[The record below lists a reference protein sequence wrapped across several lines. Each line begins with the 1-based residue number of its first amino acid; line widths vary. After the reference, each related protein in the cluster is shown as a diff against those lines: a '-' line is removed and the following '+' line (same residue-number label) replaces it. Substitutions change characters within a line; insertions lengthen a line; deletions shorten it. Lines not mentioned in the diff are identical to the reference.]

1 MTFRRRRTLYILLAA
16 VALALVAVPVARIE
30 LVRMR
35 VLSALRLVLGG
46 PGTVLPAS
54 EAPGSRVR
62 DLDARLAR
70 AEDRVRLLEDE
81 LARTRQLAGFVER
94 TGREALRPIAARV
107 IARGAR
113 WSPDVVFIDAG
124 EVEGV
129 QLGSAVVVGAL
140 RGKAP
145 AGGSGAAPV
154 SAPVYAVGVV
164 VAIGPRLSRV
174 ALLGARSVLVPA
186 RLVKSRLQ
194 GMIEGS
200 GGQPEMRYVP
210 ARGKPTPG
218 ERVVTS
224 GLGGVFPAGL
234 YIGQVGKKGVKRET
248 GRPFFRLAIEPAVR
262 ADEIGPVLVIR
273 PRTGDLPPP
282 SGRERK
288 RKGRR

>member
-1 MTFRRRRTLYILLAA
+1 MMIRRRRTLYVLLAA
-16 VALALVAVPVARIE
+16 AALALAAVPVARIE
-30 LVRMR
+30 PVRMR

-46 PGTVLPAS
+46 PGIVLPAS
-54 EAPGSRVR
+54 EAPGARVR
-62 DLDARLAR
+62 DLNARLAR
-70 AEDRVRLLEDE
+70 AEDRVRSLEDE
-81 LARTRQLAGFVER
+81 LARTRELAGFVER
-94 TGREALRPIAARV
+94 TGGKALRPIAARV

-129 QLGSAVVVGAL
+129 QPGSAVVVGAL

-145 AGGSGAAPV
+145 AEGSGAAPV

-164 VAIGPRLSRV
+164 VAVGPRLSRV

-200 GGQPEMRYVP
+200 GGQAEMRYVP

-224 GLGGVFPAGL
+224 GLGGVFPSGL
-234 YIGQVGKKGVKRET
+234 YVGQVRKKGVKRET
-248 GRPFFRLAIEPAVR
+248 GRPFFRLVIEPAVR

-282 SGRERK
+282 PERK
-288 RKGRR
+288 HERKGRR